1 MDGDAQA
8 GAEVAASGGE
18 DPRAAYGATP
28 FGPAETLLRGRVA
41 CAAPQPEADTAAG
54 PIDPLQR
61 VLLEILVGHPQCVA
75 VVRDEIR
82 PEQLAHRGCRAI
94 YAACCRLADE
104 GIPPTFER
112 LMLEFDEQAL
122 KSLLVELDET
132 ERAKGT
138 LQPEALLED
147 LIRRIQ
153 QSDKRL
159 ALDAGALRQTDDE
172 SQQKAML
179 ERHFQQ
185 QRARHGISNPTE
197 G

>member
-1 MDGDAQA
+1 M
-8 GAEVAASGGE
+8 
-18 DPRAAYGATP
+18 
-28 FGPAETLLRGRVA
+28 
-41 CAAPQPEADTAAG
+41 
-54 PIDPLQR
+54 
-61 VLLEILVGHPQCVA
+61 A

-82 PEQLAHRGCRAI
+82 PEQLAQPGCRAI

-132 ERAKGT
+132 GRAKGT
-138 LQPEALLED
+138 TQPEALLED

-153 QSDKRL
+153 QTDKRL
-159 ALDAGALRQTDDE
+159 ALDSGALRQTEDE
-172 SQQKAML
+172 SQQKALL
-179 ERHFQQ
+179 ERLVQQ
-185 QRARHGISNPTE
+185 HAARHGISNPTE